1 MAFPIVYTSTFIL
14 LSRENLNETISCA
27 LHIYD
32 SDELESKYRNMPLQV
47 KPKACAYLYNLLAP
61 WVFRFFI
68 FYKFYYICRTN
79 RFVMGSGLGGCG
91 HGSQWLLG
99 LIFRDIQV
107 VDLVMPFLATS
118 KIDNIGDAVLL
129 QPFLVS
135 DNKYLI
141 GDVGIGSYI
150 SV

>member
-1 MAFPIVYTSTFIL
+1 
-14 LSRENLNETISCA
+14 
-27 LHIYD
+27 
-32 SDELESKYRNMPLQV
+32 
-47 KPKACAYLYNLLAP
+47 
-61 WVFRFFI
+61 
-68 FYKFYYICRTN
+68 
-79 RFVMGSGLGGCG
+79 MGSGLGGCG